1 MKVSVK
7 RNDIKR
13 NKNDYNQNAGCIQHT
28 NNNIRINVSLYC
40 HIFHFLLIAVL
51 AFVGPLSQRQQSAF
65 NNEGKILYSIFH
77 LIFYLAVELTMQQK
91 RTTQFQHLSQ
101 TIPGKKCFSSSSS
114 VSLVC
119 KTRQMHIQ
127 RRQGI

>member
-1 MKVSVK
+1 M
-7 RNDIKR
+7 
-13 NKNDYNQNAGCIQHT
+13 
-28 NNNIRINVSLYC
+28 LYC

-101 TIPGKKCFSSSSS
+101 TIPGKSAFRLLHNEFRLFAKQDKCTFKGVKGYSKVVCNTEDLNLFLSSKYI
-114 VSLVC
+114 VL
-119 KTRQMHIQ
+119 MHEERNQIL
-127 RRQGI
+127 